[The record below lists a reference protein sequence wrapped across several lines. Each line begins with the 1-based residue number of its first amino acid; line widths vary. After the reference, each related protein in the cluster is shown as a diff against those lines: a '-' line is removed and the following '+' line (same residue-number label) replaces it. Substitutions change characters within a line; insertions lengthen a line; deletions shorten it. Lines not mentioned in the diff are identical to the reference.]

1 MQVQATAPRI
11 AAAASLPTGAP
22 LHGPRLTELALR
34 PDASLPQL
42 APVGGS
48 TVKLLTD
55 EVEVLPDMLAAV
67 RGAKR
72 SIDLTMFSLSDSGAG
87 KEMIDSLVE
96 RAANGV
102 QVRVT
107 LDQVGSAV
115 LPMGAGRQML
125 DRMQDSGIAVAVNDR
140 VKGGKLIPVDHRK
153 LLVVDD
159 ELAYTGGMN
168 LSKKFGKWH
177 DVMVRVEG
185 PAAAQLGA
193 HFLDRWVDL
202 AGVPTTATGAATDRR
217 SLPTTTTPAV
227 AQAGE
232 GVALLA
238 NFPGRD
244 LHASQHLLDNLAK
257 AEERAWILTPTL
269 SDPAVVK
276 ALTEAAARGVDA
288 RVAVSGPEGWIGTR
302 ALGVIGSTFY
312 RELVG
317 AGVKV
322 YEQPG
327 MSHAKV
333 SLVDDVASVGSLN
346 MTRRAM
352 LWDHELMVASDEQS
366 FVSQIENLFTT
377 DFAKSNLVTQE
388 RANSTG
394 AKVGEAIRKGIGL
407 KW

>member
-1 MQVQATAPRI
+1 MKVQATSPLITTR
-11 AAAASLPTGAP
+11 ASLPTGAA
-22 LHGPRLTELALR
+22 LSGSELASMATR
-34 PDASLPQL
+34 PDASLPML

-48 TVKLLTD
+48 KARLLTD
-55 EVEVLPDMLAAV
+55 EGEVLPDMLAAV

-72 SIDLTMFSLSDSGAG
+72 SIDLTMFSLADSGAG
-87 KEMIDSLVE
+87 KEMIDALVE

-102 QVRVT
+102 RVRVT

-115 LPMGAGRQML
+115 LPVGAGRRML
-125 DRMQDSGIAVAVNDR
+125 DRMRAAGIEVVVNPR
-140 VKGGKLIPVDHRK
+140 IQGAKISPVDHRK
-153 LLVVDD
+153 LMVVDD
-159 ELAYTGGMN
+159 EIAYTGGMN
-168 LSKKFGKWH
+168 LSKKFGTWH

-185 PAAAQLGA
+185 PAAARMGA

-202 AGVPTTATGAATDRR
+202 GGTVPTSDRR
-217 SLPTTTTPAV
+217 TLPSTKSSPV
-227 AQAGE
+227 AQARD
-232 GVALLA
+232 GVSLLA

-244 LHASQHLLDNLAK
+244 LHASKHLLENIAK
-257 AEERAWILTPTL
+257 ADTRAWILTPTL
-269 SDPAVVK
+269 SDPAVVA
-276 ALTEAAARGVDA
+276 ALKEAAQRGVDV

-302 ALGVIGSTFY
+302 ALRVIGATFY

-322 YEQPG
+322 YEQSG

-352 LWDHELMVASDEQS
+352 LWDHELMLASDEQQ
-366 FVSQIENLFTT
+366 FVGQIENLFTT
-377 DFAKSNLVTQE
+377 DFGTSTLITQE
-388 RANSTG
+388 QADSIGNRI
-394 AKVGEAIRKGIGL
+394 GEAIRKSTGL